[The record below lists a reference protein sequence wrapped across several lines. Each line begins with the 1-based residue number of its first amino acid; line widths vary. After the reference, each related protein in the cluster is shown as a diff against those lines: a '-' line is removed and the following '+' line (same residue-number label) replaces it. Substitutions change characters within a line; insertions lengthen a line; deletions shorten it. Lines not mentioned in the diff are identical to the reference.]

1 MNLEAGLAS
10 APRKSWNRVH
20 SYAKPGAGMEEMIGM
35 KSIMKL
41 IKRFVITLIF
51 SLAALLILNIILLF
65 TVVQPDTESS
75 GGWKAAARVAECLS
89 QQPDGGYELTEEGK
103 IMLEQRGCWAVLIQ
117 DGTGDVIWHSENL
130 PEEIQL
136 HYSAAEISWY
146 TRGYVADYPTTTAA
160 KGEDLVMIGNS
171 KESYW
176 KDMYPAFSLNM
187 VKNLPRTILL
197 FLGANLAGVFLI
209 YMVVTSGIL
218 RSVKPIVQGIQ
229 ALPEG
234 EDVYVKEK
242 GLLSELASA
251 LNLVSEK
258 LRYQEYELK
267 KKDQARANWISG
279 VSHDIR
285 TPLSMVMGYAADI
298 EEDAEAVEEIR
309 QKAGIIRIQSIRMKN
324 LVNDL
329 NLASKLEYNM
339 QPVKMERVNLTALL
353 RETAVY
359 FMNLDMDGKYPVELS
374 SDIGGISGNSVQG
387 DKELLKR
394 AVSNLLLNAQIHN
407 PAGCHI
413 RAGLSEHSGK
423 LCVTIEDDGIG
434 VTEEQLRKLKETPH
448 YMLNSGTDSNQRHGL
463 GLLIVQ
469 QIITAHGGRVEFGH
483 GMEKGFRVDMFLNKP
498 EESIKIVEK
507 EA

>member
-1 MNLEAGLAS
+1 
-10 APRKSWNRVH
+10 
-20 SYAKPGAGMEEMIGM
+20 M

-41 IKRFVITLIF
+41 IKRFAITLIV
-51 SLAALLILNIILLF
+51 SLVVLLILNISLL
-65 TVVQPDTESS
+65 VMVIQQDTGTS
-75 GGWKAAARVAECLS
+75 GGWKAAAKLAESLR
-89 QQPDGGYELTEEGK
+89 QQPDGGYELAEEER
-103 IMLEQRGCWAVLIQ
+103 IMLERSGSWAVLIQ
-117 DGTGDVIWHSENL
+117 DGTGDVIWHSKNL
-130 PEEIQL
+130 PQEIPL

-160 KGEDLVMIGNS
+160 KGEDLVMVGNS

-176 KDMYPAFSLNM
+176 KELYPTFSLNM
-187 VKNLPRTILL
+187 IKNLPRTMLL
-197 FLGANLAGVFLI
+197 FFCANLIGVFLI

-242 GLLSELASA
+242 GLLSGLASA

-258 LRYQEYELK
+258 LRCQEYELK
-267 KKDQARANWISG
+267 KKEQARANWISG

-285 TPLSMVMGYAADI
+285 TPLSMVMGYAAEI
-298 EEDAEAVEEIR
+298 EEDAEVTEETR

-339 QPVKMERVNLTALL
+339 QPVKMEQVNLTALL
-353 RETAVY
+353 RETVVY
-359 FMNLDMDGKYPVELS
+359 FMNLDLDGRYPVELS
-374 SDIGGISGNSVQG
+374 ADAGGSLGKFIQG

-407 PAGCHI
+407 PKGCHI
-413 RAGLSEHSGK
+413 RIGLSEYPGQ
-423 LCVTIEDDGIG
+423 LCVTVEDDGIG
-434 VTEEQLRKLKETPH
+434 VTEEQLKKLKETPH

-463 GLLIVQ
+463 GLLIVR
-469 QIITAHGGRVEFGH
+469 QIITAHGGKVEFGQ
-483 GMEKGFRVDMFLNKP
+483 GKEKGFRVDMFLNKP
-498 EESIKIVEK
+498 GESIKIEK
-507 EA
+507 ESEQ